1 MFTGLVEAV
10 GLVQSFRRTVAQARI
25 RVTVAL
31 DAIELGESI
40 SVSGACLTVSAVHR
54 DGFEADLSTETLS
67 CCTLS
72 SAAPGRRVNI
82 ERACQVGS
90 RLGGHLVAG
99 HVDGVGTLG
108 RLERVSETVQAVFHA
123 PDSIQQYLA
132 AKGSIAIDGVS
143 LTINRLVEPDGF
155 EVMLVPH
162 TLANTTLQDL
172 RPGGQVNLEADVLAR
187 YVARQLQYAGLVG
200 NHGKQPGHS
209 EPPSASDLRSTS
221 GDEAILA
228 KLRQGGII

>member
-1 MFTGLVEAV
+1 MFTGLVEAI
-10 GLVQSFRRTVAQARI
+10 GLVRSFHRTKAQARL
-25 RVTVAL
+25 RVAVLL
-31 DAIELGESI
+31 DAVELGESI
-40 SVSGACLTVSAVHR
+40 SVSGACLTVSVVRR
-54 DGFEADLSTETLS
+54 DGFDADVSAETLS

-72 SAAPGRRVNI
+72 SAAPGKRVNI

-99 HVDGVGTLG
+99 HVDGVAQV
-108 RLERVSETVQAVFHA
+108 RRFERVQDTVRAVFQAPHA
-123 PDSIQQYLA
+123 IQRYLA
-132 AKGSIAIDGVS
+132 PKGSIAIDGVS

-162 TLANTTLQDL
+162 TLASTTLEDL

-187 YVARQLQYAGLVG
+187 YVARQIQVAGLVG
-200 NHGKQPGHS
+200 DRDAP
-209 EPPSASDLRSTS
+209 PPSASSVSSTS